1 MNCSLPGSSLH
12 GIFLAEIPEWVAM
25 LSSKGSSQLRD
36 RTHDSSFTWTADRF
50 FTHWV
55 IGEAHSIIYVY
66 SILLWNHEYFF
77 DTLNHNPVLFH
88 LFADQIILT
97 LVIRSSFK
105 LTHESL
111 WHASYFVF
119 TSLTFGS
126 QGFPGSSDGK
136 SVCQQCGRP
145 GFDPWVRKIPWR
157 RQWQPTPVFLPGK
170 FHGRRSLV
178 GYSPQSHKE
187 SDTTE
192 QLHFQFNFKFWY
204 TSRYTLHI
212 IWFRSRVNHFSQVP
226 WFLSLKNNIKNQD

>member
-1 MNCSLPGSSLH
+1 MGFFWQKYQSGLPCSPPRDLPNS
-12 GIFLAEIPEWVAM
+12 GIELMIPVSPG
-25 LSSKGSSQLRD
+25 LQI
-36 RTHDSSFTWTADRF
+36 DSSPTESLGKPIQSFM
-50 FTHWV
+50 
-55 IGEAHSIIYVY
+55 SIQYCYEIMNTFLILWIITQYYFIY
-66 SILLWNHEYFF
+66 
-77 DTLNHNPVLFH
+77 
-88 LFADQIILT
+88 FADQIILT

-136 SVCQQCGRP
+136 SVCQQCRRP

-178 GYSPQSHKE
+178 GYSPRSHKE